1 MTREKRFTLIE
12 LLVVVAIIGI
22 LASLLLP
29 SLGKARAKAFFA
41 ICKSNNRQITVAVN
55 LYTTDDNDYLP
66 FSGWQPKSAQYG
78 KNWLYNHGHMNSIE
92 DVKTGLLWPLLE
104 STEIYHCPVHTDKDY
119 NSQKLTSYIMNGIVQ
134 DENNDNWHK
143 LSQFDSSFVLFWE
156 ANEKHNGGMWNDG
169 ADRAREDINGGEKLT
184 LRHGKKSSIS
194 SIDGSVT
201 GITNVAFPALLN
213 AAESPL
219 TSCPTHGTTSH

>member
-1 MTREKRFTLIE
+1 MGNRNKFTLIE

-29 SLGKARAKAFFA
+29 SLSKARAKAQFA

-55 LYTTDDNDYLP
+55 LYTTDDSDFLP

-78 KNWLYNHGHMNSIE
+78 KNWLYDHGNMSSIE

-104 STEIYHCPVHTDKDY
+104 SMDVYHCPVHEKKNY
-119 NSQKLTSYIMNGIVQ
+119 GSQKLTSYIMNGIVQ

-143 LSQFDSSFVLFWE
+143 LSQFESSFILFWE
-156 ANEKHNGGMWNDG
+156 ANEKHEGGMWNDG
-169 ADRAREDINGGEKLT
+169 ADRAREDINGSEKLT
-184 LRHGKKSSIS
+184 LRHGKNSSVS
-194 SIDGSVT
+194 AIDGSVT
-201 GITNVAFPALLN
+201 GISNVSFISTLN
-213 AAESPL
+213 APSSPL
-219 TSCPTHGTTSH
+219 TSCPTHGANSH